1 MSRESGGRTA
11 GARTD
16 GRGVDGTAPRAAM
29 RAGSAVASAESA
41 DASAESADASAEPAD
56 ASAEPP
62 AGANKCFV
70 CGPDNPIGLHL
81 TFRLEDGACVSEFTP
96 GENHQGYPGVI
107 HGGMLYAV
115 LDDVMA
121 NWLYLRGARAY
132 TAKCE
137 IRYRRPVREG
147 DRLELVGLQK
157 ARKRKLVE
165 MEGIARRASDGEVV
179 AIANATFVVIDEEEF
194 VEAVG
199 A

>member
-1 MSRESGGRTA
+1 MSSDDRGRASGS
-11 GARTD
+11 GAA
-16 GRGVDGTAPRAAM
+16 GRGADGTAPRAEM
-29 RAGSAVASAESA
+29 RAG
-41 DASAESADASAEPAD
+41 SADASAEPA
-56 ASAEPP
+56 

-81 TFRLEDGACVSEFTP
+81 TFCLEDGACVSEFTP

-147 DRLELVGLQK
+147 DRLELVGRQK

-179 AIANATFVVIDEEEF
+179 AIATATFVVIDEEEF

>member
-1 MSRESGGRTA
+1 MTGESAKAENRTRA
-11 GARTD
+11 VGEDGAIT
-16 GRGVDGTAPRAAM
+16 RGVSG
-29 RAGSAVASAESA
+29 
-41 DASAESADASAEPAD
+41 DASAEGRRGGTPASGSRLRDGSAPVRGLA
-56 ASAEPP
+56 
-62 AGANKCFV
+62 ANKCFV

-81 TFRLEDGACVSEFTP
+81 TFRLEDGVCVSEFTP

-107 HGGMLYAV
+107 HGGMLYSA

-137 IRYRRPVREG
+137 IRYRTPAREG
-147 DRLELVGLQK
+147 EKLELVGRQT

-194 VEAVG
+194 AGVVG
-199 A
+199 S